1 MKQTFKKRGQK
12 FSKRLER
19 FSTQAKES
27 SREHLQ
33 ENLISRLPNA
43 RQVRLLILEWGLL
56 VIVVISLALT
66 QLFWYNQSY
75 TAQAYVDG
83 GTYIEATVGNI
94 TTMNPLFATTNSE
107 KVLSRL
113 MFSTLSTIDYSG
125 HVGLGLADSIVPD
138 ETGKVWTMTLKPDLR
153 WSDGELIT
161 LEDVLFTIAL
171 MKSAEINTSYSSNF
185 SGVSVEQSGESI
197 VFTLPSPYADF
208 ASTLNVPILP
218 EHILG
223 EVQPSKILEHNFSSN
238 PVTSG
243 AFTFNAAQSVDN
255 SGDKIVYLV
264 ANRNYY
270 KGMPMLNNF
279 AIRTYTT
286 SADIVDALSTG
297 EVTATAELSPLDSE
311 QLSSAVVYE
320 KQTTIASG
328 VYAFLNTSKPVLS
341 NQTVRQAIRQGI
353 NMSELRSVLDGEE
366 PLNYPIL
373 RSEIDLE
380 AYPEIPGYDLNVAQA
395 TLRDAGASGQTL
407 QLATISTGYYPELAN
422 NLEEQL
428 EKLGFTVELSIY
440 NPGQDFLMNVIRQRN
455 YDILIYEVELGA
467 NPDLL
472 AYYHSSQATA
482 SGLNLS
488 SYRNALV
495 DDSILAARSTMNEAL
510 RTAKYETFLRYWVND
525 VPAIGIYQASLTYYF
540 NKNVRTFSEDDRL
553 VYATDRFSDVEYWA
567 VNKATKDRTP

>member
-12 FSKRLER
+12 FSKKWER
-19 FSTQAKES
+19 FSAQAKES

-75 TAQAYVDG
+75 TAEAYVDG

-107 KVLSRL
+107 KVLSKL

-138 ETGKVWTMTLKPDLR
+138 ETGKVWTVTLKPDLR
-153 WSDGELIT
+153 WSDGEPIT
-161 LEDVLFTIAL
+161 LDDVLFTVNL
-171 MKSAEINTSYSSNF
+171 MKSTEINTPYSSNF
-185 SGVSVEQSGESI
+185 SGVGVEQEGESI
-197 VFTLPSPYADF
+197 IFTLPSPYVDF

-223 EVQPSKILEHNFSSN
+223 EVQPSKVLEHTFSTN

-243 AFTFNAAQSVDN
+243 AFTFNATQNIDN
-255 SGDKIVYLV
+255 SGDKIIYLV
-264 ANRNYY
+264 ANNNYY

-279 AIRTYTT
+279 AIRTYTA
-286 SADIVDALSTG
+286 SSNIPSALSTG
-297 EVTATAELSPLDSE
+297 EVTATAELSPLDDES
-311 QLSSAVVYE
+311 LSSALVYE

-328 VYAFLNTSKPVLS
+328 IYAFLNTTSPVLS
-341 NQTVRQAIRQGI
+341 DRGVRQAIRQGV
-353 NMSELRSVLDGEE
+353 NMTDLRSVLDGEE

-373 RSEIDLE
+373 RSELNLDS
-380 AYPEIPGYDLNVAQA
+380 YPDIPGYDLNAAQVA
-395 TLRDAGASGQTL
+395 LRDAGVSGQTL
-407 QLATISTGYYPELAN
+407 RLATISTGYYPELAN
-422 NLEEQL
+422 NLEAQL
-428 EKLGFTVELSIY
+428 EKLGFTVELSVY

-467 NPDLL
+467 NPDLF
-472 AYYHSSQATA
+472 AYYHSSQASA

-488 SYRNALV
+488 NYRNAIV
-495 DDSILAARSTMNEAL
+495 DDSILAARSTMNEEL

-540 NKNVRTFSEDDRL
+540 NKNARAFSEDDRL

-567 VNKATKDRTP
+567 VNKATKNRTP